1 MDANAGE
8 QQRAG
13 PELDTEGGG
22 KRRKRVNATVNKVK
36 MKDSPG
42 DKR

>member
-8 QQRAG
+8 QQRSG
-13 PELDTEGGG
+13 PELDAEEGG
-22 KRRKRVNATVNKVK
+22 KRRKRVNAAENEVK
-36 MKDSPG
+36 MRDSPG